1 MSRKPCCVG
10 EGLKKGAWTT
20 EEDKKLISYIHEHGE
35 GGWRDIP
42 QKAGLK
48 RCGKSC
54 RLRWTNYLKP
64 EIKRGEFSSE
74 EEQIIIMLHASRG
87 NKWSV
92 IARHLPRRTDNEI
105 KNYWNTHLKK
115 RLVEQGLDPVTHK
128 PIASSSNPTVTT
140 PPENLHSLAASS
152 SDKQY
157 SRSSSMPSLSRPP
170 TSGFNTVSEVSEIT
184 SNVWTPVQ
192 DGSLGCKKRFK
203 KSSSTSRL
211 LNKVAAKATSIKD
224 ILSASMEGSLSATTI
239 SHTSF
244 FNGFSEQIRSEE
256 DNSNASLTNTLAG
269 FDPFSQSSLYPEHEI
284 NATSDLGMD
293 AQGYDFSHFLE
304 KLGGDNHNEENNINI
319 MNVEYGHDLLMSDVS
334 QEVSSTSVDDQD
346 NMTGNLEGWS
356 NYLIDHA
363 DFIYDAESESLEK
376 HFI

>member
-10 EGLKKGAWTT
+10 EGMKKGAWTT
-20 EEDKKLISYIHEHGE
+20 EEDKKLITYIHEHGE

-92 IARHLPRRTDNEI
+92 IARHLPRRTDNEV

-115 RLVEQGLDPVTHK
+115 RLIEQGIDPMTHK
-128 PIASSSNPTVTT
+128 PLASTSNPTVIT
-140 PPENLHSLAASS
+140 PPENLHSLNASS

-157 SRSSSMPSLSRPP
+157 SRSSSMPSLSSLP
-170 TSGFNTVSEVSEIT
+170 SGFNRVSEVSEF
-184 SNVWTPVQ
+184 SNNDGTPVQ
-192 DGSLGCKKRFK
+192 GGSLSHRKRCK

-211 LNKVAAKATSIKD
+211 LNKVAAKATSIKE
-224 ILSASMEGSLSATTI
+224 ILSSSMEGSLSSTTI
-239 SHTSF
+239 SYASF
-244 FNGFSEQIRSEE
+244 SNGFSEQIRNEE
-256 DNSNASLTNTLAG
+256 DSSNAFLTNTLPE
-269 FDPFSQSSLYPEHEI
+269 FDPFCQSSLYPEHEI

-293 AQGYDFSHFLE
+293 QGYDFSHFLE
-304 KLGGDNHNEENNINI
+304 NLGRDDHNEENN
-319 MNVEYGHDLLMSDVS
+319 MNVEYGHDIFTSNVS

-346 NMTGNLEGWS
+346 NMIGNFDGWS
-356 NYLIDHA
+356 NYLLDHA
-363 DFIYDAESESLEK
+363 DFIYDTDSDSLEK

>member
-20 EEDKKLISYIHEHGE
+20 EEDKKLISYIHDHGE

-115 RLVEQGLDPVTHK
+115 RLIEQGIDPVTHK
-128 PIASSSNPTVTT
+128 PLASNSNPTVH
-140 PPENLHSLAASS
+140 ESSNSLDASS

-170 TSGFNTVSEVSEIT
+170 PSGSNMVSEVTEIS
-184 SNVWTPVQ
+184 SNDGAPVQ
-192 DGSLGCKKRFK
+192 GGTLSCKKHFK

-224 ILSASMEGSLSATTI
+224 ILSASVEGSLSPTTI
-239 SHTSF
+239 LHASV

-256 DNSNASLTNTLAG
+256 DSSNASLMNTLAE
-269 FDPFSQSSLYPEHEI
+269 FDPFSQSSLYPEDEI
-284 NATSDLGMD
+284 NATSDLNMD
-293 AQGYDFSHFLE
+293 QDYDFSYFFE
-304 KLGGDNHNEENNINI
+304 KLGGDNNNEENN
-319 MNVEYGHDLLMSDVS
+319 MNVEFNHDLLMSDVS

-346 NMTGNLEGWS
+346 NMVGNFEGWS
-356 NYLIDHA
+356 NYLLDHTN
-363 DFIYDAESESLEK
+363 FMYDTDSDSLEK

>member
-115 RLVEQGLDPVTHK
+115 RLIEQGIDPVTHK
-128 PIASSSNPTVTT
+128 PLASNTNPTV
-140 PPENLHSLAASS
+140 PENLHSLDASS

-157 SRSSSMPSLSRPP
+157 SRSSSMPTMSCPP
-170 TSGFNTVSEVSEIT
+170 SSGFNTVFENT
-184 SNVWTPVQ
+184 SKDGTPVHE
-192 DGSLGCKKRFK
+192 DDSLSRKKRFK

-211 LNKVAAKATSIKD
+211 LNKVAAKATSMKEA
-224 ILSASMEGSLSATTI
+224 LSASMEGSLNAN
-239 SHTSF
+239 TSF
-244 FNGFSEQIRSEE
+244 SNSFSEQIRNEE
-256 DNSNASLTNTLAG
+256 DSSNASLINTLAE
-269 FDPFSQSSLYPEHEI
+269 FDPFLQTTLYPEHEM
-284 NATSDLGMD
+284 NTTSDIGID
-293 AQGYDFSHFLE
+293 QDYFSHFLE
-304 KLGGDNHNEENNINI
+304 NFGRDDDHNEEHY
-319 MNVEYGHDLLMSDVS
+319 MNHNYGHDLLMSDMS

-346 NMTGNLEGWS
+346 NTIEGWS
-356 NYLIDHA
+356 NYLLDHA
-363 DFIYDAESESLEK
+363 DFIHDMDSDSLGK
-376 HFI
+376 HLI

>member
-20 EEDKKLISYIHEHGE
+20 EEDKTLISYIHEHGE

-74 EEQIIIMLHASRG
+74 EEQIIIMLHAARG

-115 RLVEQGLDPVTHK
+115 RLIEQGIDPVTHK
-128 PIASSSNPTVTT
+128 PLASNTSPTVTT
-140 PPENLHSLAASS
+140 TQPGNLHSLDASS
-152 SDKQY
+152 SDKRY
-157 SRSSSMPSLSRPP
+157 SRSSSMPSMSRPLS
-170 TSGFNTVSEVSEIT
+170 SGFNPSSEIT
-184 SNVWTPVQ
+184 TPVQ
-192 DGSLGCKKRFK
+192 GGSLSCKKSIK
-203 KSSSTSRL
+203 KSNSTSRL

-224 ILSASMEGSLSATTI
+224 ILSATTI
-239 SHTSF
+239 PYTTRKSTACRQPSF
-244 FNGFSEQIRSEE
+244 FSNGFPEQTRNEE
-256 DNSNASLTNTLAG
+256 DSSNALAD
-269 FDPFSQSSLYPEHEI
+269 FDPFSQSLLYTDHEI
-284 NATSDLGMD
+284 HATSDLDMD
-293 AQGYDFSHFLE
+293 QGYDFSYFLE
-304 KLGGDNHNEENNINI
+304 TLGRDEHN
-319 MNVEYGHDLLMSDVS
+319 MNVDQYGHDLPMSDVS
-334 QEVSSTSVDDQD
+334 QDVVSSTSVDDQD
-346 NMTGNLEGWS
+346 NMTGNFEGWS
-356 NYLIDHA
+356 NYLLDHA
-363 DFIYDAESESLEK
+363 GLIYDDTEYDFFDK
-376 HFI
+376 QII

>member
-20 EEDKKLISYIHEHGE
+20 EEDKKLISYIHDHGE

-115 RLVEQGLDPVTHK
+115 RLVEQGIDPVTHK
-128 PIASSSNPTVTT
+128 PLASNSNPTVH
-140 PPENLHSLAASS
+140 ENLNSLNASS
-152 SDKQY
+152 PDNQY
-157 SRSSSMPSLSRPP
+157 SRSSSMPSLSLPL
-170 TSGFNTVSEVSEIT
+170 SGCNIVSEVTELS
-184 SNVWTPVQ
+184 SNDGTPMQ
-192 DGSLGCKKRFK
+192 GGGTLRCKKIFN

-239 SHTSF
+239 SHASF
-244 FNGFSEQIRSEE
+244 FNGFSEQIRSE
-256 DNSNASLTNTLAG
+256 DDSSNASLTNLAE
-269 FDPFSQSSLYPEHEI
+269 FDPFSQSSLYPEHDI
-284 NATSDLGMD
+284 NATSDLDMGQD
-293 AQGYDFSHFLE
+293 YDFSHFLE
-304 KLGGDNHNEENNINI
+304 KLGVGNHDEENN
-319 MNVEYGHDLLMSDVS
+319 MNVEYNHDLLMSDVS

-346 NMTGNLEGWS
+346 NMVGNFEGWS
-356 NYLIDHA
+356 NYLLDHA
-363 DFIYDAESESLEK
+363 NFMYDTDSDSLEK

>member
-20 EEDKKLISYIHEHGE
+20 EEDKKLISYIHDHGE

-42 QKAGLK
+42 GKAGLK

-64 EIKRGEFSSE
+64 EIKRGEFSFE

-115 RLVEQGLDPVTHK
+115 RLIEQGLDPVTHK
-128 PIASSSNPTVTT
+128 PLASNSTVA
-140 PPENLHSLAASS
+140 ENLHSVNVPS

-157 SRSSSMPSLSRPP
+157 PRSSSMPSLSPP
-170 TSGFNTVSEVSEIT
+170 PSGSEMTKS
-184 SNVWTPVQ
+184 SNSDGTPAQ
-192 DGSLGCKKRFK
+192 GGFLSCKKRFK

-211 LNKVAAKATSIKD
+211 LNRVAAKATSMKD
-224 ILSASMEGSLSATTI
+224 ILSASMEGSLNATTI
-239 SHTSF
+239 SHASF
-244 FNGFSEQIRSEE
+244 FNGFSEQIRNEQ
-256 DNSNASLTNTLAG
+256 DNSNVSLTNT
-269 FDPFSQSSLYPEHEI
+269 FDEFDPFSPFSQSSLYTEQEI
-284 NATSDLGMD
+284 NATFDLGMD
-293 AQGYDFSHFLE
+293 QGYDFSHFLE
-304 KLGGDNHNEENNINI
+304 KLGADNPKEEKSY
-319 MNVEYGHDLLMSDVS
+319 MNVEYGHELLMSDVS

-346 NMTGNLEGWS
+346 NMIGNFEGWS
-356 NYLIDHA
+356 SYLLDHT
-363 DFIYDAESESLEK
+363 DFIYDTDSDSLEK
-376 HFI
+376 HSM